1 MASVYGRGSKLLK
14 PKMLGIRNMT
24 EIRSLSFLV
33 KKFGSCF
40 DEVTLLTFFW
50 GGEEHLNV
58 FNATVRK
65 RLMPIVV
72 EMIGNGRGCLVKLS
86 PSLASVW
93 RHLMTANLTTQRTK
107 LYFESFVESRQ
118 PFCFAPKSRYMT
130 ANSSFMTS
138 DIIHLHGVFKT
149 TMPQGWSGLLLCH
162 SWSFGFP
169 FTCQMDMLSM
179 VTMLIT
185 LQCGGFVVAFI
196 GALFLCYCCWL
207 PGSCGWCVPWVGRWS
222 IKEDMGVALSRLVS
236 WCFARKGGSGSHGLF
251 QIFLRTFWRL
261 ICGV

>member
-1 MASVYGRGSKLLK
+1 MSSMLRCVNVWCQLSWKWLAMAEGVWWSSRRVLLVFD
-14 PKMLGIRNMT
+14 GIWWLQ
-24 EIRSLSFLV
+24 I
-33 KKFGSCF
+33 
-40 DEVTLLTFFW
+40 
-50 GGEEHLNV
+50 
-58 FNATVRK
+58 
-65 RLMPIVV
+65 
-72 EMIGNGRGCLVKLS
+72 
-86 PSLASVW
+86 W
-93 RHLMTANLTTQRTK
+93 RHKERNCI
-107 LYFESFVESRQ
+107 FESFVESRQ

>member
-1 MASVYGRGSKLLK
+1 MARVYGRGSKLLK

-24 EIRSLSFLV
+24 EIHSLSFLV

-93 RHLMTANLTTQRTK
+93 RHLMTANLTTKNEPVFLKALWKVGNHFVLPQNPDIWLQIQALWLLTSSIFMEFSKQRCPK
-107 LYFESFVESRQ
+107 DDLGC
-118 PFCFAPKSRYMT
+118 CFAT
-130 ANSSFMTS
+130 A
-138 DIIHLHGVFKT
+138 
-149 TMPQGWSGLLLCH
+149 GLLVSHLRVRWIC
-162 SWSFGFP
+162 SVWS
-169 FTCQMDMLSM
+169 
-179 VTMLIT
+179 
-185 LQCGGFVVAFI
+185 QCLLPCSVVDS
-196 GALFLCYCCWL
+196 L
-207 PGSCGWCVPWVGRWS
+207 
-222 IKEDMGVALSRLVS
+222 
-236 WCFARKGGSGSHGLF
+236 
-251 QIFLRTFWRL
+251 
-261 ICGV
+261 